1 MTIANLREQTLRTR
15 VMFLEYAINRYLHD
29 GDRDRLAR
37 AYSNEWVQPL
47 QETDM
52 TDPFS
57 KLRKAAREREK
68 AHHEWQQ
75 EVKAAHAAG
84 FSLRAVAEIAG
95 VSHDTVWRTVK

>member
-1 MTIANLREQTLRTR
+1 MDLQKQALRTR
-15 VMFLEYAINRYLHD
+15 VLHLEYAIGRYLTD

-47 QETDM
+47 QESDM

-57 KLRKAAREREK
+57 KLRTAARERER
-68 AHHEWQQ
+68 AHHEWQE

>member
-1 MTIANLREQTLRTR
+1 MDVQIQKLRTR
-15 VMFLEYAINRYLHD
+15 VLHLEYAINRYLND
-29 GDRDRLAR
+29 GNRELLQT

-47 QETDM
+47 QESDM

-57 KLRKAAREREK
+57 KLRTAARERER